1 VLLTPVRDYSAVSTT
16 LVKHS
21 KTEKASLTSVNDAG
35 EKFLIGYNDANKVC
49 FAGVFDTGDAAK

>member
-1 VLLTPVRDYSAVSTT
+1 MRDYSAVSTT

-35 EKFLIGYNDANKVC
+35 EKFLIGDKDANNVC
-49 FAGVFDTGDAAK
+49 FAGVFDTVDAAK